1 MKTDKRFETAV
12 GALGARDA
20 AREIHRATKPS
31 KHEKDRARRV
41 MVAYR
46 ETPVSG
52 NKGKRS

>member
-52 NKGKRS
+52 NKGKR